1 MNTKPMQKLASQL
14 LFFIGFSLMLLGSI
28 LFMASLSGVAKVA
41 TIPAAIFL
49 LIGVLFALFAFKL
62 VHRLQ
67 YMFLAAFFIQL
78 GLFLLLIIL
87 KTIPYP
93 FSKVW
98 PAISI
103 FAGTA
108 LLPASRFRSHP
119 SIARFVV
126 PAIAF
131 IVLGIILLVFS
142 LDIVTFSFKRFI
154 LTSWP
159 LLLLF
164 AGVFLLLLSMY
175 PARNEKDDNQ

>member
-1 MNTKPMQKLASQL
+1 MNTKEMQKIASRL
-14 LFFIGFSLMLLGSI
+14 SFFIGFSLMILGSV
-28 LFMASLSGVAKVA
+28 LFIASLSGVAKVA
-41 TIPAAIFL
+41 TIPATISL

-67 YMFLAAFFIQL
+67 YMFLAAFFIQM

-87 KTIPYP
+87 HTIPYP

-108 LLPASRFRSHP
+108 LIPAARFRTHP
-119 SIARFVV
+119 SLSRFVV

-131 IVLGIILLVFS
+131 IILGIVLLVFS
-142 LDIVTFSFKRFI
+142 LDIVSFSFKKFI
-154 LTSWP
+154 LTAWP

-164 AGVFLLLLSMY
+164 AGVLLLLLSLY
-175 PARNEKDDNQ
+175 PKHEEKDDSI

>member
-1 MNTKPMQKLASQL
+1 MKPMQNIASRL
-14 LFFIGFSLMLLGSI
+14 SFFIGFSLMILGSV
-28 LFMASLSGVAKVA
+28 LFIASLSGIAKVA
-41 TIPAAIFL
+41 TIPASLFL

-87 KTIPYP
+87 HTIPYP

-108 LLPASRFRSHP
+108 LIPAARFRSNT
-119 SIARFVV
+119 SLVRFIV

-131 IVLGIILLVFS
+131 VVLGVVLLIFS
-142 LDIVTFSFKRFI
+142 LDLVTFSFKRFI
-154 LTSWP
+154 LTAWP

-164 AGVFLLLLSMY
+164 AGIFLLLLSLY
-175 PARNEKDDNQ
+175 PKQDEKDSQNQ